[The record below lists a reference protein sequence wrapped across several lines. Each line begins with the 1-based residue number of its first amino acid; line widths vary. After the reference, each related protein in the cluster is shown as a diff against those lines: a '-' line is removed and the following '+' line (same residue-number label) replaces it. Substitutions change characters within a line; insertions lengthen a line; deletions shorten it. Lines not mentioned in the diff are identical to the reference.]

1 MIARAPHHISDVGL
15 TALALFDLRRAL
27 CEGLLSRLTRAPE
40 LRRVV
45 VPARHSELCA
55 DLYLPRSKGRHG
67 ALVLVPGFAELG
79 KDDPRVVWLARL
91 LARVGFI
98 VLAPD
103 FLGLRSLRAREA
115 DVDDMVDSFRYLV
128 CLSSGSRPDHVGFVG
143 FSYGAGPTI
152 IAAADP
158 AIAAQA
164 RFVISFG
171 GYYDLVDVIRFVT
184 TGHFA
189 WQGHRGQIPPS
200 PHARGRFL
208 LANLDLLQDEKDREI
223 LAAAARGLV
232 GGDWKGGAV
241 HAAELTPRGAAL
253 HALLINTEPDRVE
266 SLIEQLDRRIQERIA
281 FLSPSRVI
289 QRLRA
294 HLIIIHGL
302 QDDFIPYTESLRL
315 AAAAPMQDRVHLALT
330 RFLTHVDV
338 AEPLLRP
345 RVFLL
350 AYVREVWAVARVVR
364 FLVAQRQ

>member
-1 MIARAPHHISDVGL
+1 MIARTLHHISDVGL
-15 TALALFDLRRAL
+15 TALAIFDLRRAL
-27 CEGLLSRLTRAPE
+27 REGLLACLTRPPE
-40 LRRVV
+40 VRGVI
-45 VPARHSELCA
+45 VPARQSELHA
-55 DLYLPRSKGRHG
+55 DLYLPGRGGRHG

-91 LARVGFI
+91 LARIGFA

-128 CLSSGSRPDHVGFVG
+128 SLAPGVRPDHVGFVG

-152 IAAADP
+152 VAAADP
-158 AIAAQA
+158 AIAAQV

-189 WQGHRGQIPPS
+189 WQGYRGHIPPS

-223 LAAAARGLV
+223 LAAVARGLAE
-232 GGDWKGGAV
+232 GNWQGGAV
-241 HAAELTPRGAAL
+241 PTAELTQWGAAL
-253 HALLINTEPDRVE
+253 HALLMNTDPDRVE
-266 SLIEQLDRRIQERIA
+266 SLIKRLHPRIQERIA
-281 FLSPSRVI
+281 LLSPSCVI
-289 QRLRA
+289 RRLRA
-294 HLIIIHGL
+294 HLVIIHGL

-315 AAAAPMQDRVHLALT
+315 ATAAPIRDRVHLALT

-338 AEPLLRP
+338 AEPPLRP
-345 RVFLL
+345 RVFLS

-364 FLVAQRQ
+364 FLVAQRH